1 MSTSRLK
8 RRYNHRGI
16 VPNTNST
23 NKKVFCPLCQDIQ
36 MKYEQ
41 LKQVWACPF
50 CGHTSDPRLSQISLT
65 KTQLKASNDPW
76 HSKQKV
82 FIGSGERRHRRM
94 DSYVNQT
101 TYQTSKVYP
110 SLMVAEEAT
119 NIIQDPA
126 ELD

>member
-1 MSTSRLK
+1 MTRLK
-8 RRYNHRGI
+8 KYLQHRGI

-36 MKYEQ
+36 MTYED
-41 LKQVWACPF
+41 LKQVWACPL

-65 KTQLKASNDPW
+65 KSELKASNDPW

-82 FIGSGERRHRRM
+82 FFGNGERTHRRI
-94 DSYVNQT
+94 DNSFPNQT
-101 TYQTSKVYP
+101 TYQKSKVYP
-110 SLMVAEEAT
+110 SLMTAEEAT
-119 NIIQDPA
+119 NIHQHQD

>member
-1 MSTSRLK
+1 MSSRLK
-8 RRYNHRGI
+8 RRYGEHRGVI
-16 VPNTNST
+16 PNTNST
-23 NKKVFCPLCQDIQ
+23 TKKVFCPLCQDIQ
-36 MKYEQ
+36 MKYDT

-65 KTQLKASNDPW
+65 KSQLKASNDPW

-82 FIGSGERRHRRM
+82 FFGSGERHHRRI
-94 DSYVNQT
+94 DSFVNQS

-110 SLMVAEEAT
+110 SLMAAEEAT
-119 NIIQDPA
+119 NIHQDPD